1 VSWPSIGV
9 VAREIAS
16 TAAYAMPT
24 ITAVPHVDVLDVARW
39 KADEAAPGGYGEW
52 GARDAVRVAALQ
64 WVGEAG
70 GMCAWRGGGGGAQ
83 GRS

>member
-1 VSWPSIGV
+1 VSWRSIGRA
-9 VAREIAS
+9 AREIAS
-16 TAAYAMPT
+16 TATRAMPT

-52 GARDAVRVAALQ
+52 GARGAVRVAVLQ
-64 WVGEAG
+64 LAGEAG
-70 GMCAWRGGGGGAQ
+70 GMCVVWPGGGAQ